1 MMRGALSDITKAV
14 GHTPIVKLNRVTEGL
29 ESDIYVKCE
38 YLNPGGSH
46 KDRVA
51 MNMLRDAE
59 AAGLKPGGTIVE
71 ATSGNTG
78 AALAMNAA
86 IKGYKC
92 VFVMPDKMSQ
102 EKVSTLRAFGARVV
116 MCPTA
121 VEPEDP
127 RSYYQVAKRIAE
139 ETPNCF
145 YANQYH
151 NQSNPNAHYLS
162 TGPEIWEQCGH
173 ELDVF
178 VTGMGT
184 GGTIS
189 GTGKYLKQ
197 KKPDIKLVGVDPVGS
212 LYYDFVKS
220 GRITKPFTYKVEGI
234 GEDFFPST
242 MNLKIIDDIIR
253 VDDKECFLMTR
264 DLVRLEGLFVGGSG
278 GAAVAGAIK
287 YARASGRKENILVLL
302 PDGASKYIS
311 KIFNDEWM
319 RENGFLDEETSLGTV
334 RDLLGG
340 RPASSVVT
348 ASSGATVRE
357 VIDTMK
363 SHGISQVPV
372 LENGKLRG
380 MVQEV
385 DLLRHLVQ
393 GHGTLDS
400 SIHDLVESDY
410 ATVTPSTKVELL
422 QGVLNDAKI
431 AIVLERDQVVG
442 VVTKIDLIDFLA
454 RRATP
459 AAAS

>member
-29 ESDIYVKCE
+29 ESEIYVKCE

-51 MNMLRDAE
+51 INMIRDAE

-78 AALAMNAA
+78 AALAMIACV
-86 IKGYKC
+86 KGYKC

-102 EKVSTLRAFGARVV
+102 EKISTLRAFGARVV
-116 MCPTA
+116 VCPTA

-151 NQSNPNAHYLS
+151 NPSNPNAHFLS

-178 VTGMGT
+178 CTGMGT

-189 GTGKYLKQ
+189 GTGKFLKQ
-197 KKPDIKLVGVDPVGS
+197 KKPDIRLVGVDPVGS
-212 LYYDFVKS
+212 LYYDYVKTQ
-220 GRITKPFTYKVEGI
+220 RITKPFAYKVEGI

-242 MNLKIIDDIIR
+242 MNLNIIDDVIR

-287 YARASGRKENILVLL
+287 YARASGRKENILVLM

-311 KIFNDEWM
+311 KIFNDDWM
-319 RENGFLDEETSLGTV
+319 RENGFLEEEKGLGTV
-334 RDLLGG
+334 RDLHAGKPAGG
-340 RPASSVVT
+340 VVT
-348 ASSGATVRE
+348 ADAHDKVRE
-357 VIDTMK
+357 VIGLMK

-372 LENGKLRG
+372 LAGGKLRG
-380 MVQEV
+380 MVHEV
-385 DLLRHLVQ
+385 DLLRHLVD
-393 GHGTLDS
+393 GRGTLDS
-400 SIHDLVESDY
+400 SIGDLVESDY

-422 QGVLNDAKI
+422 KGVLSDAKL
-431 AIVLERDQVVG
+431 AIVLEKESVIG
-442 VVTKIDLIDFLA
+442 VISKIDLIDYLA
-454 RRATP
+454 RIATP
-459 AAAS
+459 AAL